1 MTEKKQ
7 ESILIVNGEPDI
19 ADLFAGMLLMVDDTY
34 IVTTAF
40 TAKECMAGIK
50 KNSPDV
56 VLMDMDLPD
65 MDGWD
70 LIEKIKKNHPDI
82 PIVVST
88 SKIPLISDIFR
99 LSMVSDYLIKP
110 VTLDCLHMAVRDAIE
125 IPSYLDQCVKTIKYH
140 KEKEDILYLLF
151 LLLKQNITDRK
162 RFILMRQLYPDHK
175 LENDPQGKKL
185 LNNLKEKINSVQTEI
200 KNFKNDRFLLA

>member
-7 ESILIVNGEPDI
+7 ESILIVNGEPDT

-40 TAKECMAGIK
+40 TAKECLAGIK

-88 SKIPLISDIFR
+88 SKIPVISDMFR

>member
-7 ESILIVNGEPDI
+7 KSILIVNGEPDI
-19 ADLFAGMLLMVDDTY
+19 ADLFAAMLLMVDDTY
-34 IVTTAF
+34 IVTTTF

-50 KNSPDV
+50 KNSPDA
-56 VLMDMDLPD
+56 VLMDMELPD

-82 PIVVST
+82 PVVVST
-88 SKIPLISDIFR
+88 SKIPLISDMFR

-110 VTLDCLHMAVRDAIE
+110 VTLDSLHMAIRDAIE
-125 IPSYLDQCVKTIKYH
+125 IPSYLDQCVRTIKYH
-140 KEKEDILYLLF
+140 KEKEDVLYLLF
-151 LLLKQNITDRK
+151 LLLKQNIIDRK

-175 LENDPQGKKL
+175 LENDPQSKKL
-185 LNNLKEKINSVQTEI
+185 LNNLKEKINSAQTEI